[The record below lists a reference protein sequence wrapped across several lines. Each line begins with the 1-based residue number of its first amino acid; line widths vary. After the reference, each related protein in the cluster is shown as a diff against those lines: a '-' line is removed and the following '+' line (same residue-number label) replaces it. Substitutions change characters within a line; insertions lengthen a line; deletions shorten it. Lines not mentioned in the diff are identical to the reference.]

1 MRKLLLILISILAI
15 IMIVSFSM
23 NEPEKPFVML
33 GGHKYYKCSER
44 TDKSVDTIF
53 HPGGFWIVK
62 DKSTTIM
69 YDHFGCDGVDD

>member
-1 MRKLLLILISILAI
+1 MKKLLLALISVLAI
-15 IMIVSFSM
+15 LMIVSFSM

-44 TDKSVDTIF
+44 NEKSNDTIF
-53 HPGGFWIVK
+53 EPGGFWIVK
-62 DKSTTIM
+62 SSTKITV